1 MTAEAVGSLSRGSL
15 GEALRDQFD
24 TWRFEKARARQ
35 IARIRTEARRIARAD
50 SLVDVYEQEIS
61 AVHDEVDS
69 FVLPIETAIEDARI
83 KTPEIKA
90 ARAGLSTISADALL
104 QDAWSAIL
112 RERLDTSNAPRTIEQ
127 HDEYGHPTGKLTV
140 IFGGPQTD
148 HASNEQTIQSVITSS
163 WGRLGIGAGI
173 SSEPGAQTGFTQLHD
188 GIAGLVD
195 AAHDK
200 INAYAA
206 SHGVSPQRIKTWV
219 AEITT
224 AIKAD
229 MIAATTA
236 FSLETYLP
244 ESVATTLKSLTT
256 LIDHAYTTDS
266 FDAHKGK
273 IQKLWNRFQAEVRQ
287 ITFERREAAH
297 IQTSD
302 RKTNA
307 GKKIAAELV
316 YGLKSF
322 AEKRA
327 LQKALDDQ
335 RGIDWFSKLSRFS
348 VRSATGIMILSLILG
363 ACNGIK
369 PPGGTATPI
378 PTDTRHDDDNTPTFT
393 TTHNPD
399 ITPTTISG
407 PGPYLTGTPE
417 GPQILPF
424 PTDITIVK
432 AVQGL
437 AQNMSL
443 PDWIQSDSGLM
454 ADVGNTVDIHQAWC
468 DTPKPCDG
476 TVTAVYSQDFQMY
489 RTLILDDEGHVAS
502 WMLIHTD
509 IGDRWAE
516 QGVWDSLLEGMTSA
530 EIQQKISDGDIEFTL
545 PPHTIADSHFEAIWQ
560 NGYLVLV
567 EVDHDGNPFQWQDLH
582 GDMHLLVGA
591 ELPGPEPVVLFADM
605 SPTGGA
611 AQCAD
616 NSFDLDSSNFDTQ
629 WAAAMENIRAQRGA
643 PDTDVL
649 LRVAPGMSIGTQKDV
664 APTASFL
671 FQTLHGTRVP
681 IVGCAD
687 ANLGEATGRI
697 YFVDSFPFPDG
708 TSISFGLVSEQDAIQ
723 QMMSEHIFDTI
734 VADST
739 AFPKLQQGQ
748 KQVGL
753 ELYMFMTDVGEDEF
767 RQWAQQR
774 FDSTGSVIVPPIFFE
789 LGPRFTEL
797 VFQVFYNNV
806 RDPAILAELK
816 TLMDGKLLPGFVTVG
831 Q

>member
-407 PGPYLTGTPE
+407 PGPYRHHDHKSCSRASSRHGT
-417 GPQILPF
+417 
-424 PTDITIVK
+424 
-432 AVQGL
+432 
-437 AQNMSL
+437 
-443 PDWIQSDSGLM
+443 SGL
-454 ADVGNTVDIHQAWC
+454 
-468 DTPKPCDG
+468 DTN
-476 TVTAVYSQDFQMY
+476 
-489 RTLILDDEGHVAS
+489 R
-502 WMLIHTD
+502 
-509 IGDRWAE
+509 
-516 QGVWDSLLEGMTSA
+516 
-530 EIQQKISDGDIEFTL
+530 
-545 PPHTIADSHFEAIWQ
+545 
-560 NGYLVLV
+560 
-567 EVDHDGNPFQWQDLH
+567 
-582 GDMHLLVGA
+582 
-591 ELPGPEPVVLFADM
+591 
-605 SPTGGA
+605 
-611 AQCAD
+611 
-616 NSFDLDSSNFDTQ
+616 
-629 WAAAMENIRAQRGA
+629 
-643 PDTDVL
+643 
-649 LRVAPGMSIGTQKDV
+649 
-664 APTASFL
+664 
-671 FQTLHGTRVP
+671 
-681 IVGCAD
+681 
-687 ANLGEATGRI
+687 
-697 YFVDSFPFPDG
+697 
-708 TSISFGLVSEQDAIQ
+708 
-723 QMMSEHIFDTI
+723 
-734 VADST
+734 
-739 AFPKLQQGQ
+739 
-748 KQVGL
+748 
-753 ELYMFMTDVGEDEF
+753 
-767 RQWAQQR
+767 
-774 FDSTGSVIVPPIFFE
+774 
-789 LGPRFTEL
+789 
-797 VFQVFYNNV
+797 
-806 RDPAILAELK
+806 
-816 TLMDGKLLPGFVTVG
+816 
-831 Q
+831 